1 LINDVPFL
9 DVKTPR
15 NGMLIF
21 YQNQLGKNE
30 MAGRASDIN
39 ANGKYFD
46 SVYFHIQRFCG
57 SGFKDSKWIIKQHNP

>member
-1 LINDVPFL
+1 
-9 DVKTPR
+9 
-15 NGMLIF
+15 MLIF